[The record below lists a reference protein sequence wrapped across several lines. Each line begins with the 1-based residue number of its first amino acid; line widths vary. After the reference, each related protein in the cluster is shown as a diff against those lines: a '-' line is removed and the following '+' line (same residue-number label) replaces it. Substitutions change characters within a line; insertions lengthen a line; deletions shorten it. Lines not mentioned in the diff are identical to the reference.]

1 MKIKGV
7 ISDMDG
13 VILDSEKLYVRFWCE
28 AGQFYGFPFE
38 RKHALGI
45 RSMAR
50 PFAIERLQGW
60 FGDSF
65 DYDTVRNK
73 RIELMNA
80 YVEKHGIEAKP
91 DAEKLLSYL
100 KEKGIAV
107 ALATA
112 TPKDRAE
119 EYLRRVG
126 LLQYFDE
133 VVSARM
139 VKNGKPAP
147 DIYLFAAEKLGLKP
161 EECMALEDSQNGI
174 RSANAAGCKTVM
186 VPDLDGP
193 TEEIMPLLYDV
204 ADGLWDVVRI
214 LNRGASG
221 AFFADYGTAC
231 QEITRL
237 RDKRLTVN

>member
-100 KEKGIAV
+100 KEKGISV

-193 TEEIMPLLYDV
+193 TGEIMPLLYDV

-221 AFFADYGTAC
+221 AFFADYTSV
-231 QEITRL
+231 R
-237 RDKRLTVN
+237 

>member
-100 KEKGIAV
+100 KQKGIAV

-147 DIYLFAAEKLGLKP
+147 DIYLYAAEKLGLKP
-161 EECMALEDSQNGI
+161 EECLAQN
-174 RSANAAGCKTVM
+174 
-186 VPDLDGP
+186 
-193 TEEIMPLLYDV
+193 
-204 ADGLWDVVRI
+204 
-214 LNRGASG
+214 
-221 AFFADYGTAC
+221 
-231 QEITRL
+231 
-237 RDKRLTVN
+237 

>member
-1 MKIKGV
+1 
-7 ISDMDG
+7 
-13 VILDSEKLYVRFWCE
+13 
-28 AGQFYGFPFE
+28 
-38 RKHALGI
+38 
-45 RSMAR
+45 MAR

-221 AFFADYGTAC
+221 AFFADYTSV
-231 QEITRL
+231 R
-237 RDKRLTVN
+237 

>member
-147 DIYLFAAEKLGLKP
+147 DIYLFVAEKLGLKP

-186 VPDLDGP
+186 VPDIDGP
-193 TEEIMPLLYDV
+193 TGEIMPLLYDV

-221 AFFADYGTAC
+221 AFFADYTSV
-231 QEITRL
+231 R
-237 RDKRLTVN
+237 

>member
-221 AFFADYGTAC
+221 AFFADYTSV
-231 QEITRL
+231 R
-237 RDKRLTVN
+237 

>member
-174 RSANAAGCKTVM
+174 RSAHEAGCKTVM

-193 TEEIMPLLYDV
+193 TGEIMPLLYDV

-214 LNRGASG
+214 LNRCASG
-221 AFFADYGTAC
+221 AFFADYTSV
-231 QEITRL
+231 R
-237 RDKRLTVN
+237 

>member
-193 TEEIMPLLYDV
+193 TGEIMPLLYDV

-214 LNRGASG
+214 LNRCASG
-221 AFFADYGTAC
+221 AFFADYTSV
-231 QEITRL
+231 R
-237 RDKRLTVN
+237 

>member
-45 RSMAR
+45 RSMER

-221 AFFADYGTAC
+221 AFFADYTSV
-231 QEITRL
+231 R
-237 RDKRLTVN
+237 

>member
-1 MKIKGV
+1 MKIEGV

-193 TEEIMPLLYDV
+193 TGEIMPLLYDV

-221 AFFADYGTAC
+221 AFFADYTSV
-231 QEITRL
+231 R
-237 RDKRLTVN
+237 

>member
-28 AGQFYGFPFE
+28 AGQSYGFPFE

-80 YVEKHGIEAKP
+80 

-100 KEKGIAV
+100 KQKGIAV

-174 RSANAAGCKTVM
+174 RSAHEAGCKTVM

-193 TEEIMPLLYDV
+193 TGEIMPLLYDV

-221 AFFADYGTAC
+221 AFFADYTSV
-231 QEITRL
+231 R
-237 RDKRLTVN
+237 